1 MTRLKTEDVDES
13 VQKRTTV
20 FHGRYLDAEIWD
32 VTLADGK
39 PASREIVRVK
49 NAAAVFMTDDRNRV
63 CLVKQHRPA
72 IGRTI
77 LEVPAGLVDKGEDME
92 AAAIRECE
100 EETGWRPASL
110 ERLLTYAHSEGYS
123 TGWITLFRGLRPVQT
138 GKIKLDPTERL
149 EAVWVPWNELEELIK
164 KNEIV
169 DSKTLLSFFLSS
181 SKPR

>member
-1 MTRLKTEDVDES
+1 MKPEEMNES
-13 VQKRTTV
+13 VEKRTTV
-20 FHGRYLDAEIWD
+20 FHGRYLDTEIWD

-49 NAAAVFMTDDRNRV
+49 NAVAVFLTDDQNRV

-77 LEVPAGLVDKGEDME
+77 LEVPAGLVDKGEDLE
-92 AAAIRECE
+92 AAAVRETE
-100 EETGWRPASL
+100 EETGWRPTGL
-110 ERLLTYAHSEGYS
+110 ERLLTYAHCEGYS

-138 GKIKLDPTERL
+138 GKIKLDLTERL
-149 EAVWVPWNELEELIK
+149 EAVWVSMEELENLIK

-181 SKPR
+181 PKPR